1 MILTNERGR
10 ITLSLTAL
18 IDKLHS
24 CPASLYEQS
33 SSISKLH
40 SACCSIVDE
49 IIVFTAILSSH
60 FYQKA
65 IYRSIYYLR

>member
-1 MILTNERGR
+1 MILTNESGR
-10 ITLSLTAL
+10 IILSLTAL

-24 CPASLYEQS
+24 CPASLCEQS

-40 SACCSIVDE
+40 LVCYSTVDE
-49 IIVFTAILSSH
+49 TLVFTAILSSH

-65 IYRSIYYLR
+65 IYRSIYYSR